1 MGSTLVYTGD
11 RVDNDTNKHVF
22 VMGAYRLG
30 PVLIK
35 RVLST
40 TAAHP
45 GEHVSHV
52 QTAGGEDYYII
63 GPDGSPNSVGI
74 LELDEGIIA
83 TCATDYTH
91 TTDEPPCILYHM
103 NFGAVLRNVQ
113 FVDPVS
119 SDCSPFEAC
128 STISGTAGSF
138 ICHHTEDTFVD
149 PTGTGV
155 GEAWGSGTVI
165 TALLAQIKNRLPVR
179 HAYFLADP
187 SLAYTDVVIIY
198 PG

>member
-30 PVLIK
+30 GVLIK

-40 TAAHP
+40 TNAHP

-52 QTAGGEDYYII
+52 TTAGGEDYFII
-63 GPDGSPNSVGI
+63 GPNATPDSVGI
-74 LELDEGIIA
+74 LELDEGMVA

-91 TTDEPPCILYHM
+91 TTDEPPCIMYHM
-103 NFGAVLRNVQ
+103 NFGAILRNVQ
-113 FVDPVS
+113 FVDPVT
-119 SDCSPFEAC
+119 SDCQPFEAC
-128 STISGTAGSF
+128 STVSGTAGAF

-149 PTGTGV
+149 SNAGN
-155 GEAWGSGTVI
+155 GEAFSGGVLI

-179 HAYFLADP
+179 HTYFLADP
-187 SLAYTDVVIIY
+187 SAAYTDVVTIY